1 MRRFPLGV
9 LLSACL
15 AISGH
20 AFSAGLPTLDEMSG
34 DWLPTSFVSNLP
46 DVHNFNQM
54 VIVNRDL
61 TSYCCNPGGL
71 FGRGKDV
78 IEQWRVGY
86 PLVKLSL
93 DGVEYPATDY
103 RWCAWRALRRNP
115 DCGGVAVETD
125 TRMVNEERGVLCRV
139 TLTNATKGPKEIQV
153 VLRVPGQLDGAGP
166 GVVNATQTPRTTSA
180 LRPSRQPDSAT
191 VEGTDVVWRWKVSL
205 APGASANLGFVAG
218 DETNDKAAA
227 TREKVARWAGN
238 FDGEMTAFEGVWRQ
252 RWADAFTP
260 GNSHFSGNLP
270 TLETDDAALRRNY
283 YMGALTML
291 VLERTRYPIPR
302 GFITSGERGEGT
314 QYFWD
319 ASMQST
325 AWALLE
331 PAGMK
336 AVLRRWLVQ
345 NPRGSPHI
353 SLRDAAGFDA
363 KHYDK
368 MSGYAANACTIFQAT
383 DTYLRDTGDRAF
395 LDEKLENGKT
405 VLENLDAFAT
415 DWETLPKGPEG
426 LVDYGGPGQ
435 LLETPGL
442 YVQCV
447 ASVNAQNVWMMRV
460 AADWQA
466 AKGNAARAKELRGK
480 AAAFLPA
487 VLTLYNAESG
497 AWNLRRVDGTTV
509 PVQHCFDYIYVANAL
524 TNDLTPAQKLG
535 MNGFV
540 TRELLTRDWMRAMSL
555 KDPDVPRSNRPD
567 HAWNGAY
574 DGWIPLTAGAMWRL
588 GDPRAAFEFYDR
600 TAGVTKEGPF
610 AQAHEFIGPD
620 RKSND
625 APVRIALAGANMKE
639 CISGAAFADVVLNT
653 FFGFAPSIDGKNL
666 LVDPSTSRPFTG
678 TLRNVRQGGALYTI
692 SAGPHG
698 LALAPK

>member
-1 MRRFPLGV
+1 M
-9 LLSACL
+9 AC
-15 AISGH
+15 
-20 AFSAGLPTLDEMSG
+20 SAGLS
-34 DWLPTSFVSNLP
+34 
-46 DVHNFNQM
+46 
-54 VIVNRDL
+54 
-61 TSYCCNPGGL
+61 
-71 FGRGKDV
+71 
-78 IEQWRVGY
+78 
-86 PLVKLSL
+86 
-93 DGVEYPATDY
+93 
-103 RWCAWRALRRNP
+103 
-115 DCGGVAVETD
+115 
-125 TRMVNEERGVLCRV
+125 
-139 TLTNATKGPKEIQV
+139 LTNRSPAAKEIQ
-153 VLRVPGQLDGAGP
+153 LALHVPGTLDGAGP
-166 GVVNATQTPRTTSA
+166 GVVNTIQTPRTTSA
-180 LRPSRQPDSAT
+180 FRPSRLPDSVT
-191 VEGTDVVWRWKVSL
+191 VEGGDVLWHWKVAL
-205 APGASANLGFVAG
+205 AAGASANLGYVAG
-218 DETNDKAAA
+218 DETNDKATE
-227 TREKVARWAGN
+227 TREKVARWAGH
-238 FDGEMTAFEGVWRQ
+238 FDGEMAAFEGVWKQ
-252 RWADAFTP
+252 RWTDAFTP

-302 GFITSGERGEGT
+302 GFITSGERGEGI

-405 VLENLDAFAT
+405 VLENMDAFAT

-442 YVQCV
+442 YVNCV
-447 ASVNAQNVWMMRV
+447 AAVNAQNVWMMRV

-466 AKGNAARAKELRGK
+466 AKGNAIRAKELREK
-480 AAAFLPA
+480 AAAFLPS
-487 VLTLYNAESG
+487 VLTLYNADSG
-497 AWNLRRVDGTTV
+497 AWNLRRMDGTTV

-535 MNGFV
+535 MNGFAH
-540 TRELLTRDWMRAMSL
+540 RELLTRDWMRAMSL
-555 KDPDVPRSNRPD
+555 KDPDVPRSVRAD
-567 HAWNGAY
+567 HAWTGAY

-588 GDPRAAFEFYDR
+588 GNTREACEFYDR

-610 AQAHEFIGPD
+610 AQAHEFVGPD
-620 RKSND
+620 IRSND
-625 APVRIALAGANMKE
+625 APVRIALKGGNMKE
-639 CISGAAFADVVLNT
+639 CISGAAFADVVINT
-653 FFGFAPSIDGKNL
+653 FFGFAPSVDGKKL
-666 LVDPSTSRPFTG
+666 LVDESTPRPFVG

-698 LALAPK
+698 LGLAPR